1 MALTAAGPACRWIAG
16 PPKQFASFCGWMFSF
31 LAFLFH
37 LLAVHVFELKYVALS
52 FTCGLA
58 VATGLEGFVG
68 FCLGCWMFKMAI
80 RMGLVAPEAS
90 LKSLA
95 CWHAGTCK

>member
-1 MALTAAGPACRWIAG
+1 
-16 PPKQFASFCGWMFSF
+16 MFSF

-37 LLAVHVFELKYVALS
+37 LLAVHVFELKYAALS

-58 VATGLEGFVG
+58 VAAALEGFVG

-80 RMGLVAPEAS
+80 RMGLVAPEVGT
-90 LKSLA
+90 
-95 CWHAGTCK
+95 CWHVAMSKWAPGVMCQHEDVRCMQHVF